1 MTTYL
6 NLKTPEGVETIDEIS
21 QSDYNSFREFRIAR
35 RQLKAEYQS
44 AHNYYSGIYY
54 SQRCTRDWQEK

>member
-21 QSDYNSFREFRIAR
+21 QSDYNSFREFRTAR
-35 RQLKAEYQS
+35 RQLKTEYQS
-44 AHNYYSGIYY
+44 SHNYYSGIYY